1 MGKCVC
7 GTNQEQADSAFDLSP
22 LGALRCWRLRC
33 GMFQPSRRFLY
44 SRARDGLPLLLA
56 PVVVAWGWR
65 RICDEWGQGGGRR
78 FLL

>member
-44 SRARDGLPLLLA
+44 SRAGWPAASPRSCRGRLGLAADL
-56 PVVVAWGWR
+56 R
-65 RICDEWGQGGGRR
+65 
-78 FLL
+78 